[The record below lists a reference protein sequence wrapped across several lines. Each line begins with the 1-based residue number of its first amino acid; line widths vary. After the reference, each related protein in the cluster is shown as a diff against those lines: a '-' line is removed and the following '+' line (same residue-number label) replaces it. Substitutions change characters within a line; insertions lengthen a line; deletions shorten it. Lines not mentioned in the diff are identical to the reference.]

1 MSSEMIVRWLGG
13 LGQLNAQTAGVL
25 ALAFV
30 VAAFIPVPRT
40 IVVVG
45 AGAVFGMKSLIVIVP
60 STTLGCMLA
69 FLLARY
75 LLRNLVAREV
85 AKRRSWRII
94 AQAVDDEGWRI
105 VALMRFW
112 GPLPNFVQ
120 NYLFGLTRI
129 GLLPFAVITLLF
141 TLPQIVFYTYLGA
154 SGRAMLLDD
163 GPVVFNLIVLGIAAT
178 TMIAVLILVSKR
190 AKAILNQQAEL
201 QGN

>member
-1 MSSEMIVRWLGG
+1 MSSEMIVRWLEGW
-13 LGQLNAQTAGVL
+13 GQLNVHTASAL

-40 IVVVG
+40 LVVVG
-45 AGAVFGMKSLIVIVP
+45 AGAAFGLKSLAIIVP
-60 STTLGCMLA
+60 STTIGCVFA

-75 LLRNLVAREV
+75 LLRDLVAREV
-85 AKRRSWRII
+85 GKRRTWRII
-94 AQAVDDEGWRI
+94 AQAVDDEGWWI

-129 GLLPFAVITLLF
+129 GLLPFAVITFLF

-163 GPVVFNLIVLGIAAT
+163 GPVAFNLIVLGIAAT
-178 TMIAVLILVSKR
+178 TMIAVFILVSKR
-190 AKAILNQQAEL
+190 AKEILNQQARL
-201 QGN
+201 QAN

>member
-1 MSSEMIVRWLGG
+1 MSSEMIVRWLEG

-30 VAAFIPVPRT
+30 IAAFIPVPRT

-45 AGAVFGMKSLIVIVP
+45 AGAAFGMKSLVVIVP

-85 AKRRSWRII
+85 AKRRSWHVI
-94 AQAVDDEGWRI
+94 AQAVDDEGWWI

-129 GLLPFAVITLLF
+129 GLLPFTVITLLF

-163 GPVVFNLIVLGIAAT
+163 GPVAFNLIVLGIAAT

-190 AKAILNQQAEL
+190 AKVILNQQAEL

>member
-1 MSSEMIVRWLGG
+1 MSSEMIVRWLEG
-13 LGQLNAQTAGVL
+13 LGQLNVQTASVL

-45 AGAVFGMKSLIVIVP
+45 AGAAFGMKSLVVIVP

-85 AKRRSWRII
+85 AKRRSWRVI
-94 AQAVDDEGWRI
+94 AQAVDDEGWWI

-129 GLLPFAVITLLF
+129 GLLPFTVITLLF

-163 GPVVFNLIVLGIAAT
+163 GPVAFNLIVLGIAAT

-190 AKAILNQQAEL
+190 AKVILNQQAKL

>member
-1 MSSEMIVRWLGG
+1 MLSEMIVRWLES
-13 LGQLNAQTAGVL
+13 LGQLNVQTAGVL
-25 ALAFV
+25 ALVFV

-45 AGAVFGMKSLIVIVP
+45 TGAAFGMKSLVVIVP
-60 STTLGCMLA
+60 STTLGCVLA

-85 AKRRSWRII
+85 AKRRSWRVI
-94 AQAVDDEGWRI
+94 AQAVDDEGWWI

-129 GLLPFAVITLLF
+129 GLLPFTVITLLF

-163 GPVVFNLIVLGIAAT
+163 GPVAFNLIVLGIAAT
-178 TMIAVLILVSKR
+178 TMLAVLILVSKR
-190 AKAILNQQAEL
+190 AKVIFNQQAKL
-201 QGN
+201 QDN

>member
-1 MSSEMIVRWLGG
+1 
-13 LGQLNAQTAGVL
+13 
-25 ALAFV
+25 
-30 VAAFIPVPRT
+30 
-40 IVVVG
+40 
-45 AGAVFGMKSLIVIVP
+45 MKSLIVIVP

-154 SGRAMLLDD
+154 SGRAMLLND

>member
-1 MSSEMIVRWLGG
+1 MSSEMIVRWLEG
-13 LGQLNAQTAGVL
+13 LGQLNVQTAGML

-45 AGAVFGMKSLIVIVP
+45 AGAAFGMKSLVVIVP

-85 AKRRSWRII
+85 AKRRSWRVI
-94 AQAVDDEGWRI
+94 AQAVDDEGWWI

-129 GLLPFAVITLLF
+129 GLLPFTVITLLF

-163 GPVVFNLIVLGIAAT
+163 GPVAFNLIVLGIAAT

-190 AKAILNQQAEL
+190 AKVILNQQAEL

>member
-1 MSSEMIVRWLGG
+1 MSSEMIVRWLEG
-13 LGQLNAQTAGVL
+13 LGQLNLQTAGML

-45 AGAVFGMKSLIVIVP
+45 AGAAFGMKSLVVIVP

-85 AKRRSWRII
+85 AKRRSWRVI
-94 AQAVDDEGWRI
+94 AQAVDDEGWWI

-120 NYLFGLTRI
+120 NYLF
-129 GLLPFAVITLLF
+129 
-141 TLPQIVFYTYLGA
+141 
-154 SGRAMLLDD
+154 
-163 GPVVFNLIVLGIAAT
+163 
-178 TMIAVLILVSKR
+178 
-190 AKAILNQQAEL
+190 
-201 QGN
+201 

>member
-1 MSSEMIVRWLGG
+1 MSSEMIVRWFGSLD
-13 LGQLNAQTAGVL
+13 QLNAQTAGVL

-75 LLRNLVAREV
+75 LLRNLVTREV
-85 AKRRSWRII
+85 AKRRSWRVI

-129 GLLPFAVITLLF
+129 GLLPFTVITLLF

-154 SGRAMLLDD
+154 SGRAMLIDD
-163 GPVVFNLIVLGIAAT
+163 GPVAFNLIVLGIAAT

-190 AKAILNQQAEL
+190 AKVILNQQAEL